1 MTIKLKNVRLSA
13 YPALFTRPTFEGET
27 QAKYGCKLLL
37 DPNEHADQIEE
48 LKHAITALVNDKLD
62 GQRLPS
68 DKLCLRHGE
77 DTGKAYHE
85 GYWVLSVSTKNR
97 PVVLDRRKNLVT
109 EDDGVIYPG
118 CRVNAN
124 VSLWAQKNKFGKRV
138 NGELEGVQFSADDEP
153 IEAGG
158 GKSAKAIMEDFDALE
173 ERAGRGGAPGTGAD
187 ADDMFAIA

>member
-13 YPALFTRPTFEGET
+13 YPALFQRPTFEGEM

-37 DPNEHADQIEE
+37 DPDEHADQIEA
-48 LKHAITALVNDKLD
+48 LKREITALVNDKLD
-62 GQRLPS
+62 GHRLPS
-68 DKLCLRHGE
+68 DKLCLRRGE
-77 DTGKAYHE
+77 DTGKAYQE

-109 EDDGVIYPG
+109 DDDGVIYPG

-124 VSLWAQKNKFGKRV
+124 VSLWAQKNKFGKRI
-138 NGELEGVQFSADDEP
+138 NGELEGVQHVGDDEP

-158 GKSAKAIMEDFDALE
+158 GKSAKAVIEDFDALDDG
-173 ERAGRGGAPGTGAD
+173 ARGTAANGAD

>member
-1 MTIKLKNVRLSA
+1 MTIKLRNVRLSA

-37 DPNEHADQIEE
+37 DPDEHGEQIRE
-48 LKHAITALVNDKLD
+48 LQQAITALVNDKLD

-68 DKLCLRHGE
+68 DKLCLRRGE

-85 GYWVLSVSTKNR
+85 GYWVLSASTKNR

-109 EDDGVIYPG
+109 EDDQIIYPG
-118 CRVNAN
+118 CRVNAHI
-124 VSLWAQKNKFGKRV
+124 SLWAQNNRYGKRI
-138 NGELEGVQFSADDEP
+138 NCELEGIQHVGDDEP

-158 GKSAKAIMEDFDALE
+158 GKSAKAIMEDFDALDDGA
-173 ERAGRGGAPGTGAD
+173 RGAAGNGAD